1 MDPLS
6 KASIVSRSPGPSRAT
21 SAPPAPSAS
30 PEPQDTVEVRVGH
43 VPRRRILGD
52 WLRQTARGGMEVA
65 AYMIGSGLGEVLVRL
80 DELNRKGEG
89 KAKTPAAAPSE
100 RMAPVATRLSEG
112 AILGKTTVQSARAA
126 ARDLISPPPTFAARA
141 RLLDQPRSTLDI
153 PQARLP
159 VQSLDQTFCER
170 IEGSGWQG
178 QSLLV
183 SGEVEDCALLAWVEH
198 GEKGLSLHLRGY
210 LTEEGD
216 RRMQAWISAQPE
228 VSSRHSELETPRLH
242 MDRGLLREGEETLYF
257 PVGQHF
263 ELQDAGGFG
272 LRYSPRVPGY
282 VPSDARGTSPPASVQ
297 GMVELQL
304 PLDEVD
310 PEGVQRL
317 LEPLRASGVV
327 EGMATSQDLELAY
340 LQRMSRALGVETR
353 VLQAD
358 GAAAKG
364 ERILQARQDLSAALG
379 IPDVARLPDYDWK
392 PRFDELFVDGPR
404 PGQTGG
410 WPRWNRFD
418 ASVYLDQELRDW
430 RLTHHVYGNQGAK
443 VAEMIRTTGGLQCTE
458 ERLGRLGSGALGIS
472 SMKDRRSGGARY
484 VFTHLEN
491 RPDKATLVFNQD
503 LLLRSDQIGFR
514 PGRFGRVYD
523 GREALRTPLEA
534 YHRTPIYEVMLQ
546 NSVSFLDYLEQ
557 VNLPSREDRVQ
568 VLEAFR
574 EVGIQEIRGVPV
586 EELVRV
592 IED

>member
-6 KASIVSRSPGPSRAT
+6 KTSIVARPPVPSRST
-21 SAPPAPSAS
+21 SAPPVPGAS
-30 PEPQDTVEVRVGH
+30 REPQDTVEVRAGH

-52 WLRQTARGGMEVA
+52 WLRQTARGGLEVA
-65 AYMIGSGLGEVLVRL
+65 AYMIAAGLGDVLVRL
-80 DELNRKGEG
+80 DELNRKGSG
-89 KAKTPAAAPSE
+89 KAPAAAPSE

-112 AILGKTTVQSARAA
+112 AVLGKTAVQSARAA
-126 ARDLISPPPTFAARA
+126 ARDMVSPPLTFAARA
-141 RLLDQPRSTLDI
+141 RLADQPRSTVDL
-153 PQARLP
+153 PEARTP
-159 VQSLDQTFCER
+159 VQVVDQAFCER
-170 IEGSGWQG
+170 VEGSGWQG

-198 GEKGLSLHLRGY
+198 GEKGRSLHLRGY

-216 RRMQAWISAQPE
+216 RRMQDWISTQPG
-228 VSSRHSELETPRLH
+228 VSPRRSGLETPRRHL
-242 MDRGLLREGEETLYF
+242 DRGILREEEETLRL
-257 PVGQHF
+257 PGGRRF
-263 ELQDAGGFG
+263 ELHTAEGLG
-272 LRYSPRVPGY
+272 LRYFPRVPGY
-282 VPSDARGTSPPASVQ
+282 VPSDALGASPPASVQ
-297 GMVELQL
+297 GLVELQL
-304 PLDEVD
+304 PLAEVD
-310 PEGVQRL
+310 PDALQRL

-327 EGMATSQDLELAY
+327 EGMATPQDLELAY

-353 VLQAD
+353 AFQAD
-358 GAAAKG
+358 RAGEPA

-379 IPDVARLPDYDWK
+379 VPDVARLSDYDWK

-404 PGQTGG
+404 SGQTGG
-410 WPRWNRFD
+410 WPRWDRFD
-418 ASVYLDQELRDW
+418 APVYLDQELRDW
-430 RLTHHVYGNQGAK
+430 RLTHHVHGSQGAK
-443 VAEMIRTTGGLQCTE
+443 VAGMIRTTGGLQCTE

-484 VFTHLEN
+484 VFTHLEH

-503 LLLRSDQIGFR
+503 LLRRSDQIGFR
-514 PGRFGRVYD
+514 PGRFGHVYD

-557 VNLPSREDRVQ
+557 VNLPSQEDRAQ

-574 EVGIQEIRGVPV
+574 EVGIREIRGVPV

-592 IED
+592 VEE